1 MEPIARSTPLVRLQT
16 MVCAWIVSMLLLN
29 FVIAIPLLN
38 IFFADHAPGSREQ
51 HIQQLL
57 ARIPPDASVSA
68 GGNLNPHLT
77 ERLYITVFPEITFS
91 SSEKSTNNMVQY
103 VIVDINAVFPEDRA
117 STSDELN
124 QLVNSGQFR
133 ILARAEGVIL
143 LVRRT

>member
-1 MEPIARSTPLVRLQT
+1 
-16 MVCAWIVSMLLLN
+16 
-29 FVIAIPLLN
+29 
-38 IFFADHAPGSREQ
+38 
-51 HIQQLL
+51 LL